1 MSTRTFEN
9 ENSLGYV
16 MKQAQHALRKK
27 MDERLRDLELTVPKY
42 SVLNALEKEPGASN
56 AELARRA
63 FITPQSMQG
72 IISNLEKSNLI
83 IRQSDPEHGRIQK
96 AELTESGRKIISKAH
111 SVAAEIET
119 NLREAILPLE
129 YEVVLAMLQRCRDE
143 FEGS

>member
-9 ENSLGYV
+9 ETSLGFV
-16 MKQAQHALRKK
+16 MKQAQHALRKR

-42 SVLNALEKEPGASN
+42 AVLNALEKEPGISN

-72 IISNLEKSNLI
+72 IISNLEKSGLI
-83 IRQSDPEHGRIQK
+83 VRESDPTHGRIQK
-96 AELTESGRKIISKAH
+96 AELTESGQQIVQKAH
-111 SVAAEIET
+111 AVATQIESD
-119 NLREAILPLE
+119 LREAIRPME
-129 YEVVLAMLQRCRDE
+129 YDAVLAMLQRCRDK

>member
-1 MSTRTFEN
+1 MSIQTFRN

-27 MDERLRDLELTVPKY
+27 MDERLRDLGLTVPKY
-42 SVLNALEKEPGASN
+42 AVLNALEKEPGASN

-72 IISNLEKSNLI
+72 IISNLEKSGLI
-83 IRQSDPEHGRIQK
+83 VRESDPKHGRIQK
-96 AELTESGRKIISKAH
+96 AELTEAGQNNVNKAH
-111 SVAAEIET
+111 LVAAEIESD
-119 NLREAILPLE
+119 LRAAILPME
-129 YEVVLAMLQRCRDE
+129 YEAVLAMLQRCRDK